1 MVKPAK
7 QTKEIEITGPT
18 SIVSVIG
25 ADTYFGSHMVKHL
38 ASANRMVYGFTQQ
51 KPFSFKQPPIFI
63 DGLEKAAIEP
73 APIVSDCLFIC
84 VDPSIGF
91 DKYVKWMRGFCK
103 EIIAKEFWGRI
114 CFLSSG
120 GICRSRCDEPIS
132 EDTIVSPRTEMDLS
146 LATAENLLEVMRNN
160 RRNLAEVTV
169 ARIGV
174 PYGNE
179 TGIDDL
185 NVFVNQAVKQAIV
198 REAIGLPA
206 HQAKRSFAHIS
217 DICDSIIK
225 VMSLKFCPELVNIPG
240 EVLTIRDFVNVVSE
254 SFDVKRE
261 SAYGLYNDQDFFLG
275 DQHLSDELFNQTV
288 SYSRKYSLKK
298 WLNGLK
304 NNRNVGRLSE
314 IVAFPSVH

>member
-7 QTKEIEITGPT
+7 QEKVIEITGPT
-18 SIVSVIG
+18 NIVSVIG

-38 ASANRMVYGFTQQ
+38 ASANRMVYGFSQQ
-51 KPFSFKQPPIFI
+51 KPFSFKQNPSIVSSV
-63 DGLEKAAIEP
+63 EKAGVEP
-73 APIVSDCLFIC
+73 DPIISDCLFVC
-84 VDPSIGF
+84 VDPNIGF
-91 DKYVKWMRGFCK
+91 AKYVKWMRGFCK

-120 GICRSRCDEPIS
+120 SICRSRCDEPIS
-132 EDTIVSPRTEMDLS
+132 EDTIVSPRTELDLS

-179 TGIDDL
+179 TGVDDSL
-185 NVFVNQAVKQAIV
+185 VFVNQTVKKAVAG
-198 REAIGLPA
+198 EPIGLPV
-206 HQAKRSFAHIS
+206 HQAKRSFTHIS

-225 VMSLKFCPELVNIPG
+225 VMSLKFCPELINIPG
-240 EVLTIRDFVNVVSE
+240 EVLTIRDLVEVLSK

-261 SAYGLYNDQDFFLG
+261 STYGLYHDQDFFPG

-288 SYSRKYSLKK
+288 SCSRKNSLKK

-304 NNRNVGRLSE
+304 KKQKCRELV
-314 IVAFPSVH
+314 

>member
-1 MVKPAK
+1 MVKQEK
-7 QTKEIEITGPT
+7 QEKVIEITGPT
-18 SIVSVIG
+18 NIVSVIG
-25 ADTYFGSHMVKHL
+25 ADTYFGSHMVNHL
-38 ASANRMVYGFTQQ
+38 VSANRMVYGFTQQ
-51 KPFSFKQPPIFI
+51 KPFSFKQNPSIV
-63 DGLEKAAIEP
+63 LESEKAVVEP
-73 APIVSDCLFIC
+73 DPIVSDCMFVCI
-84 VDPSIGF
+84 DPSIGF

-132 EDTIVSPRTEMDLS
+132 EDTIVSPRTELDLS

-160 RRNLAEVTV
+160 RRNLAEVAV
-169 ARIGV
+169 VRIGV

-179 TGIDDL
+179 TGVDDYG
-185 NVFVNQAVKQAIV
+185 VFVNQAVKKAISGDSI
-198 REAIGLPA
+198 ELPV
-206 HQAKRSFAHIS
+206 HQAKRSFTHIS

-288 SYSRKYSLKK
+288 SFSRKYSLEK

-304 NNRNVGRLSE
+304 KQQGYGALV
-314 IVAFPSVH
+314 

>member
-18 SIVSVIG
+18 NIVSVIG
-25 ADTYFGSHMVKHL
+25 ADTFFGSHMVKHL

-51 KPFSFKQPPIFI
+51 KPFSFKQNPTIVS
-63 DGLEKAAIEP
+63 GSEKAVIEP
-73 APIVSDCLFIC
+73 DPIVSDCLFVC

-160 RRNLAEVTV
+160 RRNMAEATV
-169 ARIGV
+169 VRIGV

-179 TGIDDL
+179 TGIDDSNIL
-185 NVFVNQAVKQAIV
+185 VNQVVKQAIA
-198 REAIGLPA
+198 REAIGLPV
-206 HQAKRSFAHIS
+206 HQAKRSFTHIS

-225 VMSLKFCPELVNIPG
+225 VMSLKFCPELVNVPG
-240 EVLTIRDFVNVVSE
+240 DILSIHDLVNVLSE
-254 SFDVKRE
+254 SFNVKRE
-261 SAYGLYNDQDFFLG
+261 LAYSLYNDQDFFLG

-288 SYSRKYSLKK
+288 SYNRKYTLKK
-298 WLNGLK
+298 WLIGLK
-304 NNRNVGRLSE
+304 KQQKCWELV
-314 IVAFPSVH
+314 

>member
-7 QTKEIEITGPT
+7 QEKVIEIIGPT
-18 SIVSVIG
+18 NIVSVIG

-38 ASANRMVYGFTQQ
+38 ASSNRMVYGFSQQ
-51 KPFSFKQPPIFI
+51 KPFSFRQTPNII
-63 DGLEKAAIEP
+63 SGTEKAVVEP
-73 APIVSDCLFIC
+73 APIVSDCLFVCI
-84 VDPSIGF
+84 DPNIGF

-103 EIIAKEFWGRI
+103 EVIAKDFWGRI

-132 EDTIVSPRTEMDLS
+132 EDTIVSPRTELDLS

-185 NVFVNQAVKQAIV
+185 NVFVNQALKKAIV
-198 REAIGLPA
+198 GEPIELPA
-206 HQAKRSFAHIS
+206 HQAKRTFTHIS

-240 EVLTIRDFVNVVSE
+240 EVLTIRDLVKVLTE

-261 SAYGLYNDQDFFLG
+261 SAYGLYNEQDFFLG

-288 SYSRKYSLKK
+288 SYNRKYTLKK

-304 NNRNVGRLSE
+304 KRQQCEELV
-314 IVAFPSVH
+314 

>member
-18 SIVSVIG
+18 NIVSVIG
-25 ADTYFGSHMVKHL
+25 ADTFFGSHMVKHL
-38 ASANRMVYGFTQQ
+38 ASANRMVYGFTQK
-51 KPFSFKQPPIFI
+51 KPFSFKQNPTIVS
-63 DGLEKAAIEP
+63 GAEKAVVEP
-73 APIVSDCLFIC
+73 DPIVSDCLFVC

-160 RRNLAEVTV
+160 RRNMAEATV
-169 ARIGV
+169 VRIGV

-179 TGIDDL
+179 TGIDDSNIL
-185 NVFVNQAVKQAIV
+185 VNQVVKQAIA
-198 REAIGLPA
+198 REAIGLPV
-206 HQAKRSFAHIS
+206 HQAKRSFTHIS

-225 VMSLKFCPELVNIPG
+225 VMSLKFCPELVNVPG
-240 EVLTIRDFVNVVSE
+240 DILSIHDLVNVLSE
-254 SFDVKRE
+254 SFNVKRE
-261 SAYGLYNDQDFFLG
+261 LAYSLYNDQDFFLG

-288 SYSRKYSLKK
+288 SYNRKYTLKN

-304 NNRNVGRLSE
+304 KHQQCGELV
-314 IVAFPSVH
+314 

>member
-7 QTKEIEITGPT
+7 KEKVIEITGPT
-18 SIVSVIG
+18 NIVSVIG

-38 ASANRMVYGFTQQ
+38 ASANHMVYGFTQQ
-51 KPFSFKQPPIFI
+51 KPFSFKQNPTIVS
-63 DGLEKAAIEP
+63 GSEKAVVEP
-73 APIVSDCLFIC
+73 DPIVSDCLFVC

-169 ARIGV
+169 VRIGV

-179 TGIDDL
+179 TGVDDSGFFL
-185 NVFVNQAVKQAIV
+185 NQTVKKAIAG
-198 REAIGLPA
+198 ETIELPA
-206 HQAKRSFAHIS
+206 HQAKRSFTHIS

-225 VMSLKFCPELVNIPG
+225 VMSLKICPELINIPG
-240 EVLTIRDFVNVVSE
+240 EDLMIRDLVNVLTE

-261 SAYGLYNDQDFFLG
+261 SAYGLYNEQDFFLG

-304 NNRNVGRLSE
+304 KQQECGEL
-314 IVAFPSVH
+314 A

>member
-7 QTKEIEITGPT
+7 NEKVIEITGPT
-18 SIVSVIG
+18 NIVSVIG

-38 ASANRMVYGFTQQ
+38 ASANRMVYGFTQK
-51 KPFSFKQPPIFI
+51 KPFSFKQNPTIVS
-63 DGLEKAAIEP
+63 GLGKVVIEP
-73 APIVSDCLFIC
+73 DPIVSDSLFVCI
-84 VDPSIGF
+84 DPSIGF
-91 DKYVKWMRGFCK
+91 DKCVKWMRGFCK
-103 EIIAKEFWGRI
+103 EVIAKEFWGRI

-132 EDTIVSPRTEMDLS
+132 EDTIVSPRTELDLS

-160 RRNLAEVTV
+160 RRNLAEVTI

-179 TGIDDL
+179 IGADDSL
-185 NVFVNQAVKQAIV
+185 VFVNQAVKKAIAG
-198 REAIGLPA
+198 ETIELPA
-206 HQAKRSFAHIS
+206 HQAKRSFTHIS

-240 EVLTIRDFVNVVSE
+240 DILSIHDLVNVLSE
-254 SFDVKRE
+254 SFNVKRE
-261 SAYGLYNDQDFFLG
+261 LAYGLYNDQDFFLG

-304 NNRNVGRLSE
+304 KQQECGALV
-314 IVAFPSVH
+314 

>member
-18 SIVSVIG
+18 NIVSVIG

-120 GICRSRCDEPIS
+120 SICRSRCDEPIS

-160 RRNLAEVTV
+160 QRNMAEVTV
-169 ARIGV
+169 VRIGV

-179 TGIDDL
+179 IDADDSL
-185 NVFVNQAVKQAIV
+185 VFVNQAVKKAITG
-198 REAIGLPA
+198 ETIELPA
-206 HQAKRSFAHIS
+206 HQTKRSFMHIS

-240 EVLTIRDFVNVVSE
+240 EVLTIRDLVNVLSE

-261 SAYGLYNDQDFFLG
+261 FTYDFYNDQDFFLG
-275 DQHLSDELFNQTV
+275 DQHLSGELFYQTV
-288 SYSRKYSLKK
+288 SYNRKYTLKK

-304 NNRNVGRLSE
+304 KHQQCGELV
-314 IVAFPSVH
+314 